1 MALPDLFLKDTTGFD
16 ESLTKLPQDM
26 DLWSEKIITIIKQKI
41 PEAKELK
48 ISISFLKQDE
58 EMGVATGAAT
68 MFDKK
73 INKTVYL
80 PIIVKNFTMYPLD
93 VMMVGNDSTEGGVD
107 VVPFDLDAFRETLE
121 NSSPFGALAKPMDRL
136 KQMYMNPAASTIH
149 PPTYRHVYAGEGGA
163 ILTAI
168 KGDVDKEDV
177 ETLKEDIK
185 ENKDKLKGYDKNSN
199 LGTLKKAIDV
209 ESEHDDEDGD
219 VDAGDALKVKVA
231 FIRKVAAN
239 TSETVT
245 VGGEV
250 FTPTKVL
257 SKIPAHTESE
267 NDELKF
273 EAITDNVS
281 AVEVAGDT
289 KSMGRA
295 VDIGSM
301 EYSFAVTSCEDLKGL
316 THRGVFFKSAVNPFF
331 GRRSG
336 PMFVNSDFYSNDHK
350 GNALINTDDT
360 DTKKY
365 LQFSSRIDALQT
377 GMTIALHATTVAKD
391 LEKNMEI
398 SIPLKIDRVDAGA
411 HSINALCSDELGQKF
426 IINAGK
432 NSCREEVPTT
442 SGDSKQIFG
451 SISKEN
457 GMTKLYVNSSTNFII
472 LGRSIRMAGAPSS
485 VIKTAS
491 RSGEAT
497 KVRVLGRSDST
508 FALRGGQTEKM
519 ASILKWDHN
528 NLKAEEASFI
538 LASKDC
544 PLDKIASALKIAGS
558 NIGETAI
565 YGLKPVMFKVA
576 EIKDDLKDARR
587 SIAKEI
593 KCNLFKEASSIAD
606 GQVVDSVLSLNF
618 INESNIGKFINFIPL
633 LKQSAGALAR
643 LVLASRLGVEEL
655 SNNDVTKAMQSLT
668 NVIKSL
674 EKMKGMNEKNAH
686 VKVASISKIE
696 QPAKEGISFLDFL

>member
-26 DLWSEKIITIIKQKI
+26 DLWAEKIITIIKQKI

-48 ISISFLKQDE
+48 VSVSFLKQDE

-93 VMMVGNDSTEGGVD
+93 VMMVGNDTTEGGVD
-107 VVPFDLDAFRETLE
+107 VVPFDLDAFREVLE
-121 NSSPFGALAKPMDRL
+121 NSSPFGALSKPMDRL

-168 KGDVDKEDV
+168 KGDVEKEDV
-177 ETLKEDIK
+177 ETLKDSIK

-199 LGTLKKAIDV
+199 LGTLKKALDV
-209 ESEHDDEDGD
+209 ESEHDDDDGNT
-219 VDAGDALKVKVA
+219 DAGDALKVKVA
-231 FIRKVAAN
+231 FIRKVAAH

-257 SKIPAHTESE
+257 NKIPAHTESE

-273 EAITDNVS
+273 EATTNNVS

-289 KSMGRA
+289 KSMGRV
-295 VDIGSM
+295 VDVGSM
-301 EYSFAVTSCEDLKGL
+301 EYSFAVTSVEDYKGL
-316 THRGVFFKSAVNPFF
+316 THRGVFFKSSLNPFL

-360 DTKKY
+360 DTSKY

-377 GMTIALHATTVAKD
+377 GMTIAIYNTCVGKD
-391 LEKNMEI
+391 LEKSMEI
-398 SIPLKIDRVDAGA
+398 SIPLKIDRVQIGD
-411 HSINALCSDELGQKF
+411 HSIKALCSDELGQKL
-426 IINAGK
+426 ILHVSK
-432 NSCREEVPTT
+432 DSCPEGIPTH
-442 SGDSKQIFG
+442 SNSKQVFG

-457 GMTKLYVNSSTNFII
+457 GMNTLYVNSSSKFII
-472 LGRSIRMAGAPSS
+472 LGSSIRLAGAPSS

-519 ASILKWDHN
+519 ASVLKWDHN
-528 NLKAEEASFI
+528 NLKAEEATFI

-544 PLDKIASALKIAGS
+544 PLDKIASALRIAGS
-558 NIGETAI
+558 NLGETAI
-565 YGLKPVMFKVA
+565 YGLNPVMFKVA
-576 EIKDDLKDARR
+576 ETKDNLKEARQE
-587 SIAKEI
+587 IASKI

-606 GQVVDSVLSLNF
+606 GQIVDSVLSLNF